1 MHRRDIIDPRR
12 VYTEKERR
20 GLKMKLL
27 WGLIQ
32 ANINIPDK
40 IKEKL
45 TSGRY
50 FQTVCLTSTY
60 CLCMVAFCI
69 MAIKKIIAI
78 ETLLAIW
85 AGFTPMVI
93 LINEWYFKREDRVK
107 ENGQPK

>member
-1 MHRRDIIDPRR
+1 
-12 VYTEKERR
+12 
-20 GLKMKLL
+20 MKLL
-27 WGLIQ
+27 WGFFETH
-32 ANINIPDK
+32 INIPEN

-50 FQTVCLTSTY
+50 YQTVSLTSTY
-60 CLCMVAFCI
+60 CLCMIAFCI

-85 AGFTPMVI
+85 AGFATMVV
-93 LINEWYFKREDRVK
+93 LINEWYFKREDRTK